1 MKNSSVSKKNS
12 IFALMMTKRFFCS
25 LALWSLIVCST
36 WAQSETGIV
45 LKEGSVASFRQG
57 GDAVVLID
65 YSKAEF
71 GKENIYEEYQSQ
83 MRKVLTKKVLDKAID
98 EFCVQFN
105 YQNQNGLQ
113 VQAEAEG
120 ATHRLLI
127 QITRLNE
134 GSMGGVLNI
143 DDKTAGGAKI
153 SGEVSLTDLSSD
165 KILCSMEF
173 TDISSD
179 SKVSKKARIA
189 GAFEELGFQ
198 LGRMVK

>member
-12 IFALMMTKRFFCS
+12 IFALMKNKRLFF
-25 LALWSLIVCST
+25 LVALWSLAICAI
-36 WAQSETGIV
+36 WAQSESEIV

-65 YSKAEF
+65 YSQAEF
-71 GKENIYEEYQSQ
+71 GKENIYEEYQAQ
-83 MRKVLTKKVLDKAID
+83 LKKVLTKKVLDRSID